1 MIRFGI
7 IKYKY
12 VKESTL
18 EWFFLL
24 KSLYCQWLFV
34 SLQQQNP
41 PRFPLEQRTRA
52 GLLLFMSTLRLY
64 TKQAL
69 SISEQIELLKSRGL
83 NIADSSKTAKFLGE
97 VSYFRFVQYL
107 RPMEA
112 DKTSHQFKP
121 NSRFEDAV
129 ALYNFDMELRDLM
142 FKAIQRLEIALRTK
156 IIQEF
161 SLEHGPFWFF
171 DTSLADDEHKFIENM
186 NSIDRELQRSKE
198 DFIKE
203 HRRNYDKPI
212 FPPAWKTLELASFG
226 TLSKLYYNFCDK
238 KLKKRVARQ
247 FNLPQHEVLE
257 SWMRSV
263 TVLRNCCAHHSRL
276 WNRYLSTAP
285 QMSFF
290 TWCMGEHRRCRCKQS
305 ICYSLL
311 YCILAW
317 FHGIRIGLQEQ
328 AQILTRFLFTGRS
341 DSYGFS
347 WKLDFRAPMEITL
360 QTQKQVSLS
369 AVNFSLST
377 AF

>member
-1 MIRFGI
+1 MG
-7 IKYKY
+7 
-12 VKESTL
+12 
-18 EWFFLL
+18 
-24 KSLYCQWLFV
+24 
-34 SLQQQNP
+34 
-41 PRFPLEQRTRA
+41 
-52 GLLLFMSTLRLY
+52 TLRLY

-69 SISEQIELLKSRGL
+69 SISEQIELLKSRDL
-83 NIADSSKTAKFLGE
+83 NIADLSKAAKFLEE

-112 DKTSHQFKP
+112 DKSTHQFKP

-129 ALYNFDMELRDLM
+129 ALYNFDIELRDLM
-142 FKAIQRLEIALRTK
+142 FKAVQRLEIALRTK

-161 SLEHGPFWFF
+161 SLAHGPFWFF

-226 TLSKLYYNFCDK
+226 TLSKLYYNFSDK

-276 WNRYLSTAP
+276 WNRYLSNAP
-285 QMSFF
+285 QMNASLRGA
-290 TWCMGEHRRCRCKQS
+290 WVNIDGVDANKVYAIACCIAYWLDSMGYGLDFKNELK
-305 ICYSLL
+305 SLL
-311 YCILAW
+311 V
-317 FHGIRIGLQEQ
+317 
-328 AQILTRFLFTGRS
+328 
-341 DSYGFS
+341 SYPQVDPAAMGFPENWIS
-347 WKLDFRAPMEITL
+347 EPLWR
-360 QTQKQVSLS
+360 
-369 AVNFSLST
+369 
-377 AF
+377 